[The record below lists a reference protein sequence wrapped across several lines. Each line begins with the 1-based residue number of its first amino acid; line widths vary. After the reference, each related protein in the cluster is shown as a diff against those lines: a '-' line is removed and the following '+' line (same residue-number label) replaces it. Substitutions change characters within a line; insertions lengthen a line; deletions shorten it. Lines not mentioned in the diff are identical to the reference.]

1 MAEPFAK
8 ERDGLCAMPS
18 TAMVTVPMGVVV
30 TELQAE
36 ATVMLIT
43 SFAPGA
49 TLLVA
54 AEGVVVEGIGEVQ
67 LVQALSRL

>member
-1 MAEPFAK
+1 MTEPFDN
-8 ERDGLCAMPS
+8 ESDGLCAVPS
-18 TAMVTVPMGVVV
+18 TAMVTVPVGVVV

-43 SFAPGA
+43 SFAPRA

-54 AEGVVVEGIGEVQ
+54 AEGVVVEGIGEAQ